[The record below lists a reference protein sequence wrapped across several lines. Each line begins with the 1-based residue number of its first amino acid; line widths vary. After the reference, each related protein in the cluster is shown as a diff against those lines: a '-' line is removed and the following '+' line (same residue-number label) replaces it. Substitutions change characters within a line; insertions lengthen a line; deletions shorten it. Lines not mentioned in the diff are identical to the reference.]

1 MIDLSDSKTPIESK
15 ETDFMLTEEVVEN
28 FRKAFRWSSPS
39 LPPSFAAR
47 AFVGMFEILNRLEVD
62 WKKLLHISQSF
73 TYQQKI
79 ELGQDVKAK
88 SFLKRWKKRG
98 NVHWLHFESQLK
110 SPSGENLLTAESLIM
125 VED

>member
-15 ETDFMLTEEVVEN
+15 ETDFMLTEDVVEN

>member
-28 FRKAFRWSSPS
+28 FRKAFRWSSSS